1 MVAQNVSLEYLLA
14 ELTDAAYASA
24 LRHQSRP
31 TRTGGEYQASA
42 SFLDLELSIW
52 KSLRHVLERRLSGV
66 SNAAGNPADVDEP
79 HARTTAPARQFVAQ
93 VSRDLLDTSLALAEW
108 QA

>member
-1 MVAQNVSLEYLLA
+1 
-14 ELTDAAYASA
+14 
-24 LRHQSRP
+24 
-31 TRTGGEYQASA
+31 QAST

-66 SNAAGNPADVDEP
+66 HNAGGGPADADES
-79 HARTTAPARQFVAQ
+79 HGRATAPARQFVAQ